1 MILAWK
7 TLHFSTKRN
16 YHSSSQR
23 RFGFI
28 TIGRFKSL
36 NLWGSPTWFMG
47 IGWSM
52 EWTIG
57 RVDYWTI
64 FWTIFWLTLTPT
76 SFIYPWVTCDSFKS
90 TCASAKRYSLV
101 VTIHLPVASRFPL
114 FNNKG
119 QKSHF
124 SHFPTAHSLKI
135 HFWYSV
141 FFFLR
146 DIWSYQIDSEIRKW
160 FHFVSCHCE
169 S

>member
-1 MILAWK
+1 MQLIAEAFTNWIIQIILTDSFMSKFLLWTVAF
-7 TLHFSTKRN
+7 LYFCYGNANRHFT
-16 YHSSSQR
+16 
-23 RFGFI
+23 
-28 TIGRFKSL
+28 
-36 NLWGSPTWFMG
+36 TWLLLL
-47 IGWSM
+47 
-52 EWTIG
+52 
-57 RVDYWTI
+57 VK
-64 FWTIFWLTLTPT
+64 LTST